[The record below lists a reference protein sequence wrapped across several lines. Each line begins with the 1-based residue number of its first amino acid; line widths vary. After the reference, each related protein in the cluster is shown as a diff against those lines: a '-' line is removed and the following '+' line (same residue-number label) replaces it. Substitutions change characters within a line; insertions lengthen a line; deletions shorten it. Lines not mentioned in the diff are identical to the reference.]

1 MWRVTPGQ
9 TLAARQW
16 DDDLVLFNSLSG
28 ATHLLG
34 PGAAF
39 LLELLQDGPASE
51 AQLGAALRA
60 EFDVEDEEA
69 ETGLAAMLARL
80 AKLDLIQPCPCS
92 PS

>member
-9 TLAARQW
+9 TLASRQW
-16 DDDLVLFNSLSG
+16 NDDLVLFNSVSG

-39 LLELLQDGPASE
+39 LLEVLQDGPASE
-51 AQLGAALRA
+51 AQLSTALRA
-60 EFDVEDEEA
+60 EFELEDGEA
-69 ETGLAAMLARL
+69 DSGLAAMLARL